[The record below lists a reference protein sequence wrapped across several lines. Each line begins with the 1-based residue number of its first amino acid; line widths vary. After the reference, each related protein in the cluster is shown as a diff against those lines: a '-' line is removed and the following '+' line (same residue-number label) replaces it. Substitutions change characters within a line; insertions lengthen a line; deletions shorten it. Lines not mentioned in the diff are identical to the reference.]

1 MRYTDTENL
10 GVTTNSIRA
19 EVAAGSNMFAR
30 MFYKPKAQEAYA
42 LTTGEHSIFTY
53 YLFQGSRGNAESV
66 DVEV

>member
-1 MRYTDTENL
+1 VRYTDTENL

-42 LTTGEHSIFTY
+42 LSLLEIHMQSQEQFS
-53 YLFQGSRGNAESV
+53 QQESSG
-66 DVEV
+66 

>member
-42 LTTGEHSIFTY
+42 LSLLEIHMQSQEQFS
-53 YLFQGSRGNAESV
+53 QQESSG
-66 DVEV
+66 

>member
-42 LTTGEHSIFTY
+42 LSMLEIHMQSQEQFS
-53 YLFQGSRGNAESV
+53 QQESSG
-66 DVEV
+66 